1 MNVIGLGSAGCGIAD
16 KLVQYPQYSVY
27 KIDVGLEG
35 LKKDGMYAMP
45 EQKSVEAYESN
56 CPSMK
61 NFFKNIAGEVLFI
74 VSGAGNIS
82 GATLR
87 ILETIKNCQI
97 SILYVLPDV
106 ELLSEV
112 AQLRNKIGYNILQ
125 EYARSGLFER
135 IYIVHNP
142 SIEALIGNVPIV
154 GYYEK
159 LNEVI
164 AYTMHMINVFKNTTP
179 VMNTFS
185 QPVDFARISTFGAF
199 DEAEKKE
206 NLLFPLDNIR
216 ERVYYYGVPDE
227 ALKSDGNLLKSITE
241 QVKSSSNKGK
251 IKTSFGIFSTEYDQS
266 YCFTEVHTSFIQN
279 IKKSS

>member
-1 MNVIGLGSAGCGIAD
+1 LNVVGLGSAGCGIVD
-16 KLVQYPQYSVY
+16 KFAQYPQYNVY
-27 KIDVGLEG
+27 KIDVGLKG
-35 LKKDGMYAMP
+35 LKKDGIYAMP
-45 EQKSVEAYESN
+45 EQKSVEAYEKN

-61 NFFKNIAGEVLFI
+61 NFFKNVNGEVLFI
-74 VSGAGNIS
+74 VCGAGNIS

-87 ILETIKNCQI
+87 ILETIKNCRT
-97 SILYVLPDV
+97 SILYVLPDI

-112 AQLRNKIGYNILQ
+112 AQLKNKIAYNILQ
-125 EYARSGLFER
+125 EYARSGLLER
-135 IYIVHNP
+135 LYIVHNP
-142 SIEALIGNVPIV
+142 AVESLIGSVPVV

-164 AYTMHMINVFKNTTP
+164 AYTMNMINVFKNTTP

-185 QPVDFARISTFGAF
+185 QPVDFVRISTFGTF
-199 DEAEKKE
+199 DETEKKE

-216 ERVYYYGVPDE
+216 ERVYYYGVPSE
-227 ALKSDGNLLKSITE
+227 TLESDGNLLKSITE
-241 QVKSSSNKGK
+241 QVKKSSDKGK
-251 IKTSFGIFSTEYDQS
+251 IKSSFGIFPTEYDQK

>member
-1 MNVIGLGSAGCGIAD
+1 LNVIGLGSAGCGIAD
-16 KLVQYPQYSVY
+16 KLVQYPQYSIY
-27 KIDVGLEG
+27 KIDVGLKG

-45 EQKSVEAYESN
+45 EQKSVEDYEKN

-61 NFFKNIAGEVLFI
+61 NFFKNINGEVLF
-74 VSGAGNIS
+74 VVCGAGKIS

-87 ILETIKNCQI
+87 MLETIKNCRT

-112 AQLRNKIGYNILQ
+112 AQLRNKIAYNILQ
-125 EYARSGLFER
+125 EYARSGLLER
-135 IYIVHNP
+135 LYIVHNP
-142 SIEALIGNVPIV
+142 AVESLIGSVPIV

-164 AYTMHMINVFKNTTP
+164 AYAMHMINVLKNTTS

-185 QPVDFARISTFGAF
+185 QPVDFARISTFGTF
-199 DEAEKKE
+199 DETEKKE

-216 ERVYYYGVPDE
+216 ERVYYYGVPNE
-227 ALKSDGNLLKSITE
+227 TLESDGNLLKSITE
-241 QVKSSSNKGK
+241 QVKKSSDKGK
-251 IKTSFGIFSTEYDQS
+251 IKSSFGIFPTEYDQK

>member
-1 MNVIGLGSAGCGIAD
+1 LNVIGLGSAGCGIAD
-16 KLVQYPQYSVY
+16 KFVQYPQYNVY
-27 KIDVGLEG
+27 KIDVGLRG
-35 LKKDGMYAMP
+35 LKKDGIYAMP
-45 EQKSVEAYESN
+45 KQKSVEAYESN

-61 NFFKNIAGEVLFI
+61 NFFKNVTGEVLFI
-74 VSGAGNIS
+74 VCGAGKIS

-97 SILYVLPDV
+97 SILYVLPDI

-112 AQLRNKIGYNILQ
+112 AQLRNKIAYNILQ
-125 EYARSGLFER
+125 EYARSGLLER
-135 IYIVHNP
+135 LYIVHNP
-142 SIEALIGNVPIV
+142 AVESLIGSVPIV

-206 NLLFPLDNIR
+206 NLFFPLDNIR
-216 ERVYYYGVPDE
+216 ERVYYYGVPNE
-227 ALKSDGNLLKSITE
+227 TLESDGNLLKSITE
-241 QVKSSSNKGK
+241 QVKSSSDKGK
-251 IKTSFGIFSTEYDQS
+251 IKSSFGIFPTEYDQG